1 MRIQPVVSRYSG
13 TNRAQT
19 IFEKKNHLATNNN
32 INNHRYTGNPSV
44 DLAYASMLDKN
55 IENDLRSM
63 GFYI

>member
-1 MRIQPVVSRYSG
+1 MRIQPVVSRYSN
-13 TNRAQT
+13 TNRSQT
-19 IFEKKNHLATNNN
+19 IFEKKNHSITNSN
-32 INNHRYTGNPSV
+32 INNHKYTGNISV

>member
-1 MRIQPVVSRYSG
+1 MRIQPVVSRYSN
-13 TNRAQT
+13 TNRSQT
-19 IFEKKNHLATNNN
+19 IFEKKNHSTTNSN
-32 INNHRYTGNPSV
+32 INNHKYTGNISV